1 MKMTFKSSVIT
12 FKIIKLKALQ
22 LLISFN
28 LVEVDLWWILSFKK
42 RHFQFAKTYFYC
54 MEEELEPEIKIM
66 LQTYNVEII
75 DSRKS
80 KSDTEG
86 LINQSGNYKE
96 FYELAIE
103 EITRIIN
110 SRKRN

>member
-1 MKMTFKSSVIT
+1 M
-12 FKIIKLKALQ
+12 
-22 LLISFN
+22 ISFN
-28 LVEVDLWWILSFKK
+28 LVEVNLWWLLSFKK
-42 RHFQFAKTYFYC
+42 RHFQFAKIYFYC

-80 KSDTEG
+80 KSDVEG
-86 LINQSGNYKE
+86 LINQRENYKE

-103 EITRIIN
+103 EMTRIIN
-110 SRKRN
+110 SKERN

>member
-1 MKMTFKSSVIT
+1 M
-12 FKIIKLKALQ
+12 IKLKALQ

-54 MEEELEPEIKIM
+54 TEEELEPEIKIM

-80 KSDTEG
+80 KSDAEG
-86 LINQSGNYKE
+86 LIDQQKKHEE
-96 FYELAIE
+96 FYKLAIGE
-103 EITRIIN
+103 MNGIID
-110 SRKRN
+110 SRKN

>member
-1 MKMTFKSSVIT
+1 M
-12 FKIIKLKALQ
+12 
-22 LLISFN
+22 ISFN
-28 LVEVDLWWILSFKK
+28 LVEVNLWWLLSFKK

-54 MEEELEPEIKIM
+54 MEEELESEIKIM

-80 KSDTEG
+80 KSDAEG
-86 LINQSGNYKE
+86 SINQRGNYKE

-103 EITRIIN
+103 VMIRIIN